1 MPTEPQDDNDLV
13 QYMPKFMWT
22 VRDFTLQLVDEENNE
37 ITQKQYLERALVDFP
52 EIQGAE
58 NDRNE
63 VKRNL
68 RKYFPDR
75 NCCTMVRPVV
85 NENNLQSLDKIN
97 MEDLRPDFVEQVL
110 GLRKTV
116 LHKMKPKQINDQ
128 PRDGPL
134 WIALVEQYI
143 HAINDGTVPSIES
156 SWTYICK
163 NKAQSQF
170 EKLKSEFEDGLT
182 QDLTFPM
189 AENDLNQCFE
199 YHITKFSNQLTKE
212 FANE

>member
-1 MPTEPQDDNDLV
+1 
-13 QYMPKFMWT
+13 
-22 VRDFTLQLVDEENNE
+22 
-37 ITQKQYLERALVDFP
+37 
-52 EIQGAE
+52 
-58 NDRNE
+58 
-63 VKRNL
+63 
-68 RKYFPDR
+68 
-75 NCCTMVRPVV
+75 MVRPVV

-128 PRDGPL
+128 PMDGPL

-189 AENDLNQCFE
+189 AENDLN
-199 YHITKFSNQLTKE
+199 
-212 FANE
+212 